1 MTGVLYR
8 GSVAGFHPDEVP
20 RLRFPALDPEPPP
33 PPWWRRLLWPACVL
47 AGAAVVVTA
56 VQLLPSLFAGSPA
69 SRSAAGRPGHGAA
82 GPVMRASGHVVV
94 VTASGSLALANPDGS
109 HLARAGAIANVGDAV
124 AASPDN
130 RYISLLNGQVISVRP
145 GPSLAS
151 FPGKVELSSNS
162 TVPLPDPFADHERAV
177 VMLADYGDPAFS
189 SSNPISVV
197 SIATGRSVSLGSGHQ
212 VAGDP
217 AAAGV
222 FTTVTAPP
230 PAAAGVSLQ
239 TTPDARV
246 VRRDAGRPSALL
258 ATAGELSHEVGL
270 PRRLAV
276 SLAVYPSPSGAEAAV
291 TVWPAAGGP
300 VGGLVVLTRSGRM
313 VAALPARAG
322 TGPAPGDPVWS
333 PSGTSLAYLSTS
345 GSGGSQ
351 LSVWS
356 AGRPGVVSS
365 TLPASAGR
373 YGACVWAPG
382 GTSVLCPAAGGSEWV
397 VARAA
402 GGRPAVTRG
411 PGLPVAWLR

>member
-1 MTGVLYR
+1 MRAAYR
-8 GSVAGFHPDEVP
+8 GSVAGFQRDEVP
-20 RLRFPALDPEPPP
+20 RRRFPALDPEPPP

-47 AGAAVVVTA
+47 AGAAVAVTA
-56 VQLLPSLFAGSPA
+56 VQVLPSLFAGSPA
-69 SRSAAGRPGHGAA
+69 ARSAAARPGHRPA
-82 GPVMRASGHVVV
+82 GPVIRASGRIVV
-94 VTASGSLALANPDGS
+94 VTASGGLALANPDGS
-109 HLARAGAIANVGDAV
+109 HLARAGGIGNVGDAV

-151 FPGKVELSSNS
+151 FPGKVELDSNT

-177 VMLADYGDPAFS
+177 VMLADFGDPAFS

-222 FTTVTAPP
+222 FTTVTEPLP
-230 PAAAGVSLQ
+230 EVGVSLQ
-239 TTPDARV
+239 ITPDARV
-246 VRRDAGRPSALL
+246 VRRDAGLPPVRL
-258 ATAGELSHEVGL
+258 ATAGELSHAVGL

-291 TVWPAAGGP
+291 TVRPASGGRG
-300 VGGLVVLTRSGRM
+300 GGLVILTRSGRT
-313 VAALPARAG
+313 VTALPAGAG
-322 TGPAPGDPVWS
+322 TGPAPGNPVWS

-345 GSGGSQ
+345 SSGASR

-365 TLPASAGR
+365 ALPALAGR
-373 YGACVWAPG
+373 YGACVWAPDAAA
-382 GTSVLCPAAGGSEWV
+382 VLCPAAGGSQWV